1 MDNDQLKVIKE
12 VYEIIESSIND
23 ERREYVHKVSDG
35 SEEWEETYNREEQLQ
50 FICKLVLQKIEN
62 NFDYE
67 EENINELGN

>member
-23 ERREYVHKVSDG
+23 ERREYVQKVSDG

-50 FICKLVLQKIEN
+50 FICELVLQKIEN

>member
-35 SEEWEETYNREEQLQ
+35 SEEWEETYKREEQLQ
-50 FICKLVLQKIEN
+50 FICELVLQKIEN

>member
-50 FICKLVLQKIEN
+50 SIRELVLQKIEN